1 MTTNADDDAVPGA
14 PARVAEKLL
23 LRPEEAADV
32 LGIGRS
38 KLYELLA
45 TGAVES
51 VFIGSCR
58 RIPVEVLHDYVRRLR
73 AAGIVSRPTAV
84 HGSSRPKDSR

>member
-1 MTTNADDDAVPGA
+1 MT
-14 PARVAEKLL
+14 ARLL

-45 TGAVES
+45 AGVIES
-51 VFIGSCR
+51 VQI
-58 RIPVEVLHDYVRRLR
+58 
-73 AAGIVSRPTAV
+73 
-84 HGSSRPKDSR
+84 GSSRRVPVEGLHDFVQRLRSGREFVDGQASTYATQRRAGASA

>member
-1 MTTNADDDAVPGA
+1 MT
-14 PARVAEKLL
+14 ARLL

-45 TGAVES
+45 AGVIES
-51 VFIGSCR
+51 VQI
-58 RIPVEVLHDYVRRLR
+58 
-73 AAGIVSRPTAV
+73 
-84 HGSSRPKDSR
+84 GSSRRVPVEGLHDFVQRLRSGRELVDGRASTYATQRRAGAST